1 MGIIDFLQ
9 PWTMSKVAAMC
20 HGIGIWVHLTAL
32 KKTVDIEFSTW
43 FIHYTYY
50 YITYMILDPIGK
62 FWQVHQVFRVQ
73 QGGVHCDSMPK
84 TRRSAWIYAPWQ
96 ATVPPPLYGKRPTAC
111 DTLCDT
117 HSRTCARFAKHF
129 QAWASR
135 RRASAA
141 RVLMPRMART
151 GSNTTRSW
159 CSSRRLHPGDRGSVA
174 LGIFRADKITCIG
187 SYLH

>member
-32 KKTVDIEFSTW
+32 KKTVDLEFSTW

-111 DTLCDT
+111 DTLCDLPRWLKVAPSFT
-117 HSRTCARFAKHF
+117 PEPVRVPALGLPST
-129 QAWASR
+129 SR
-135 RRASAA
+135 RGRHA
-141 RVLMPRMART
+141 
-151 GSNTTRSW
+151 
-159 CSSRRLHPGDRGSVA
+159 
-174 LGIFRADKITCIG
+174 
-187 SYLH
+187 